1 MTAAL
6 IIVALLASLYVISGA
21 VVFKETIKRPDH
33 NDRNFDP
40 SLDSASFEPMRHTP
54 FRVNSHEGNI
64 WWNSQPLER
73 LEQLSFDGLRLV
85 GHLLRAREPSSK
97 LAFVIHGHLC
107 VSGEM
112 GFIARMYHK
121 RGYNVFIA
129 DQRAHGKSEGEYIGM
144 GVPESRDMLA
154 WLPTVTQE
162 LGGEVET
169 VLHGISMGAATVML
183 MAGDSSLPEN
193 VKCAVEDCGYA
204 DAFGAISNVANKRL
218 SWLPFQ
224 HANIPTRIASLIN
237 KLKFGFGFRDES
249 ALEAV
254 KRARVPIM
262 FIHGDADPTVP
273 FDMVHKLYEA
283 CSSEKELET
292 FRGAA
297 HGVSYFTAKARYE
310 SSVFRFV
317 ERYMR

>member
-6 IIVALLASLYVISGA
+6 IIVALLVGMYVVAGA
-21 VVFKETIKRPDH
+21 VVFNETIKRPDH
-33 NDRNFDP
+33 NDRNYDP
-40 SLDSASFEPMRHTP
+40 SLDPAAFEPTGHTP
-54 FRVNSHEGNI
+54 FRINSHEGNI

-73 LEQLSFDGLRLV
+73 LEQRSFDGLALV
-85 GHLLRAREPSSK
+85 GHLLRAKEPSSK
-97 LAFVIHGHLC
+97 LAFLVHGHLC

-112 GFIARMYHK
+112 GFIARMYYL

-144 GVPESRDMLA
+144 GHPESRDMLA
-154 WLPTVTQE
+154 WLPIVAQA
-162 LGGEVET
+162 LGGEIEA

-183 MAGDSSLPEN
+183 MAGSPELPEY

-218 SWLPFQ
+218 RWQPLYY
-224 HANIPTRIASLIN
+224 ANIPTRIASLIN

-249 ALEAV
+249 ALAAV

-273 FDMVHKLYEA
+273 YEMAHELYDA
-283 CSSEKELET
+283 CSSEKKLET

-297 HGVSYFTAKARYE
+297 HGVSYFAAKARYE

-317 ERYMR
+317 ERYIH